1 MDNDFI
7 LGIDGGGTATVVS
20 AFSKDGCCLGEWKAG
35 SLNVNGQ
42 SYEETTGTIADII
55 LLIER
60 AGLPISASRG
70 ICIGAAGISNPDTAA
85 VITGALRQAGMQGA
99 IKLVGDQETAL
110 AAAFPELWGVILIA
124 GTGSICYGKSKDGT
138 AYRVGGYGHIID
150 DAGSAYAIGRD
161 ILQAVVRGYDGRTQ
175 ATVLTDL
182 VYKQLNIGSMG
193 ELISWLYA
201 PDRTKKEIAALAP
214 LSETAASSIINEGTE
229 DAAAA
234 ILNHAAE
241 ELALLAD
248 VMLQRIPETNK
259 IVLSGSVLLKNKIVR
274 KKFTDCIN
282 QLYPQVMLEE
292 TKESAAVGAARIIRK
307 ELCWD

>member
-7 LGIDGGGTATVVS
+7 LGMDGGGTATVVS
-20 AFSKDGCCLGEWKAG
+20 AFSKNGGCLGEWKAG

-42 SYEETTGTIADII
+42 SYEKTIGTVADIV
-55 LLIER
+55 LLIEK
-60 AGLPISASRG
+60 AGLPIEACRG
-70 ICIGAAGISNPDTAA
+70 ICIGAAGISNQDTEA
-85 VITGALRQAGMQGA
+85 VITGALRQAGMEGA

-161 ILQAVVRGYDGRTQ
+161 ILQAVVRGYDGRTP

-182 VYKQLNIGSMG
+182 VYKKLNIGSMG

-201 PDRTKKEIAALAP
+201 PDRTKKEIAALAS
-214 LSETAASSIINEGTE
+214 LSEEAAGIINERAE
-229 DAAAA
+229 DAAVA
-234 ILNHAAE
+234 ILAHAAE
-241 ELALLAD
+241 ELALLAG

-274 KKFTDCIN
+274 KKFADCIN
-282 QLYPQVMLEE
+282 RLYPQVMLEE

-307 ELCWD
+307 ELGWE

>member
-7 LGIDGGGTATVVS
+7 LGMDGGGTATVVS
-20 AFSKDGCCLGEWKAG
+20 AFSKNGCCLGEWKAG

-42 SYEETTGTIADII
+42 SYEETIGTVADII
-55 LLIER
+55 LLIEK
-60 AGLPISASRG
+60 AGLPVGACRG

-161 ILQAVVRGYDGRTQ
+161 ILQAVVRGYDGRTP

-214 LSETAASSIINEGTE
+214 LSETAVCSINERAE

-234 ILNHAAE
+234 AILAHAAE
-241 ELALLAD
+241 ELALLAG

-282 QLYPQVMLEE
+282 RLYPQVMLEE

-307 ELCWD
+307 ELGWE

>member
-7 LGIDGGGTATVVS
+7 LGMDGGGTATVVS
-20 AFSKDGCCLGEWKAG
+20 AFSKNGCCLGEWKAG

-42 SYEETTGTIADII
+42 SYEETIGTVADII
-55 LLIER
+55 LLIEK
-60 AGLPISASRG
+60 AGLPVGACRG

-161 ILQAVVRGYDGRTQ
+161 ILQAVVRGYDGRTP

-182 VYKQLNIGSMG
+182 VYKQLNIGSME

-214 LSETAASSIINEGTE
+214 LSETAVCSINERAE

-234 ILNHAAE
+234 AILTHAAE
-241 ELALLAD
+241 ELALLAG

-282 QLYPQVMLEE
+282 RLYPQVMLEE

-307 ELCWD
+307 ELGWE

>member
-7 LGIDGGGTATVVS
+7 LGMDGGGTATVVS
-20 AFSKDGCCLGEWKAG
+20 AFSKNGCCLGEWKAG

-42 SYEETTGTIADII
+42 SYEETIGTVADIL
-55 LLIER
+55 LLIEK
-60 AGLPISASRG
+60 AGLPVGACRG

-161 ILQAVVRGYDGRTQ
+161 ILQAVVRGYDGRTP

-214 LSETAASSIINEGTE
+214 LSETAVCSINERAE

-234 ILNHAAE
+234 AILAHAAE
-241 ELALLAD
+241 ELALLAG

-282 QLYPQVMLEE
+282 RLYPQVMLEE

-307 ELCWD
+307 ELGWE